1 MPCRFFS
8 DFRALREQAAMPYS
22 VISIFRAHP
31 VCRVRSAARV
41 LLRAG
46 LTALVLVPACVL
58 FASAAPS
65 SAPEASPPPAVP
77 AAQPVDAGDAG
88 AALLWSTRVGDM
100 AAMVEE
106 AVALQRSAEEH
117 SQGVPEKLRAL
128 RASFT
133 RLSGLFQASRGHPT
147 DQLVLA
153 MQMRALRRDITALTA
168 PLERIAA
175 TVSRR
180 RDELN
185 ALRKDLDAFTAQ
197 RAALPPGEAEQLQR
211 YSASLNEA
219 RKALNTAFTLTGR
232 LLAPAES
239 VRDQINQAADDIEA
253 GMADIWHDYYLNPAD
268 DEPLVPSDITAL
280 LGRRLTRAFP
290 LTFADWMNV
299 AAPFA
304 GVVFAALLVAFLCLR
319 AAAALPAEQAAVCR
333 GLLTRTWPRIGL
345 GLALAVAAGNPRSAF
360 YPALGLL
367 GALELISG
375 VVSLGCRLRR
385 IQEPE
390 ATIDPLRLMYPLA
403 AAGALLLFFDL
414 PPRLFG
420 PVWDICSVLFL
431 VRLVLTRRKSAEK
444 PPVQERLLLGGAF
457 WCGAAGIAFSLG
469 GYARPAVLVFMGYFA
484 LAAVITVGSSLSHLL
499 EKVADRLF
507 DKETAPLA
515 NAAAEA
521 LAVPAAWTA
530 ALFCTLPWL
539 PAVPGASYISLHFLF
554 ADYSLGGV
562 SMDLSRILIIVL
574 LYFLCRSFIRL
585 GKATLDH
592 LPDRAPDIERGVIPP
607 LRTMLG
613 YGLWTLFA
621 FIALSILGVDFTSLA
636 VVAGG
641 FSVGVGFGMQNIFNN
656 LISGLMLIFGRT
668 ILVGDYVEAG
678 GTAGTVRAVG
688 IRCTVIETPERA
700 LVYVP
705 NSAVMS
711 GQFTNWTRHNRMVR
725 RSIVVGAAYGSDG
738 AAVSALL
745 IEQARLH
752 PHVLTFPEP
761 AVLFSNFGD
770 SALEFTL
777 NVFIDDLNN
786 AGATLSELRFG
797 IERAFA
803 EHGIEIPY
811 PQLSLHLPDVKAAR
825 QANGPASS
833 GGVASTTVSL

>member
-1 MPCRFFS
+1 VKGQPARFLSAGTETEAVTAGCALKHRFFPE
-8 DFRALREQAAMPYS
+8 FTMRPM
-22 VISIFRAHP
+22 V
-31 VCRVRSAARV
+31 RV
-41 LLRAG
+41 LRCTI
-46 LTALVLVPACVL
+46 LTALVLVPACAL
-58 FASAAPS
+58 FAVAAPS
-65 SAPEASPPPAVP
+65 PASDAAASVQQPA
-77 AAQPVDAGDAG
+77 DTGDAG
-88 AALLWSTRVGDM
+88 AALLWSTRAGDM

-106 AVALQRSAEEH
+106 AVALQHSAEEH

-128 RASFT
+128 RSSFT

-147 DQLVLA
+147 DQLLLA
-153 MQMRALRRDITALTA
+153 MQMRALRRDITTLTA

-175 TVSRR
+175 TVGRR
-180 RDELN
+180 RDDLN
-185 ALRKDLDAFTAQ
+185 AQRKDLDAFIGR
-197 RAALPPGEAEQLQR
+197 RAALPPGETEQLQR
-211 YSASLNEA
+211 YSAAVNDA
-219 RKALNTAFTLTGR
+219 RKALNTAFALTNR

-239 VRDQINQAADDIEA
+239 VRDQINQASDDIEA

-268 DEPLVPSDITAL
+268 DEILVPADISSL
-280 LGRRLTRAFP
+280 LGRRLARSFP
-290 LTFADWMNV
+290 LSAADWGGV
-299 AAPFA
+299 AVPFA
-304 GVVFAALLVAFLCLR
+304 AVVLAAFFAAFLGLR
-319 AAAALPAEQAAVCR
+319 GTAALPAEQASVCR
-333 GLLTRTWPRIGL
+333 GLLARTWPRIGL
-345 GLALAVAAGNPRSAF
+345 GLALSVAAGNPQGAF
-360 YPALGLL
+360 YPGLGLL
-367 GALELISG
+367 GALALISG

-385 IQEPE
+385 ALEPG
-390 ATIDPLRLMYPLA
+390 AAKVDPLRLMYLPA

-420 PVWDICSVLFL
+420 PVWILCTALFL
-431 VRLVLTRRKSAEK
+431 ALLVLMHRKNEKK
-444 PPVQERLLLGGAF
+444 PPIQERLLLGGAF
-457 WCGAAGIAFSLG
+457 GCGAAGIALSLG

-484 LAAVITVGSSLSHLL
+484 LAAVITVGSSLSRLL
-499 EKVADRLF
+499 DKVADRLF
-507 DKETAPLA
+507 DEDSAPLA

-521 LAVPAAWTA
+521 LAVPLAWAA
-530 ALFCTLPWL
+530 ALLCTLPWF
-539 PAVPGASYISLHFLF
+539 PAVPGAGYISLHFLF

-562 SMDLSRILIIVL
+562 SLDLSRILIIAL

-613 YGLWTLFA
+613 YGLWALFGVL
-621 FIALSILGVDFTSLA
+621 ALSILGVDFTSLA

-711 GQFTNWTRHNRMVR
+711 GQFTNWTRHSRMVR
-725 RSIVVGAAYGSDG
+725 RSIVVGVAYGTDSS
-738 AAVSALL
+738 AVSALL
-745 IEQARLH
+745 LEEARKH

-761 AVLFSNFGD
+761 TVLFSNFGD

-797 IERAFA
+797 IERSFA
-803 EHGIEIPY
+803 ERGIEIPY
-811 PQLSLHLPDVKAAR
+811 PQLSLHLPGR
-825 QANGPASS
+825 HS
-833 GGVASTTVSL
+833 GGVTPA

>member
-1 MPCRFFS
+1 MQYGVFPF
-8 DFRALREQAAMPYS
+8 
-22 VISIFRAHP
+22 FRAH
-31 VCRVRSAARV
+31 STARAV
-41 LLRAG
+41 
-46 LTALVLVPACVL
+46 LTALVLVPAWAL
-58 FASAAPS
+58 LAAAAAS
-65 SAPEASPPPAVP
+65 SAPEAPQTPPPAAHP
-77 AAQPVDAGDAG
+77 ADAGDAG
-88 AALLWSTRVGDM
+88 AALLWSTRAGDM
-100 AAMVEE
+100 AALVEE
-106 AVALQRSAEEH
+106 AVALQRNAEEH
-117 SQGVPEKLRAL
+117 AQGVPDRLRTLRA
-128 RASFT
+128 AFT

-147 DQLVLA
+147 DQLLLA
-153 MQMRALRRDITALTA
+153 MQMRALRRDITALAA

-197 RAALPPGEAEQLQR
+197 RSALPPGETEQLQR
-211 YSASLNEA
+211 YSAALNEA

-239 VRDQINQAADDIEA
+239 ARDQINQAADDIEA

-268 DEPLVPSDITAL
+268 DEVLVPSDITAL
-280 LGRRLTRAFP
+280 LGRRLARAFP
-290 LTFADWMNV
+290 ASLADWKRV
-299 AAPFA
+299 AVPFA
-304 GVVFAALLVAFLCLR
+304 GVALAAFLAALLGLR
-319 AAAALPAEQAAVCR
+319 AVNNLPAEQASVCR
-333 GLLTRTWPRIGL
+333 GLLTRAWPRIGL

-367 GALELISG
+367 GSLALISG
-375 VVSLGCRLRR
+375 VVSLGSRLRR
-385 IQEPE
+385 VLEPAAAAVE
-390 ATIDPLRLMYPLA
+390 PLRLMYLPS

-420 PVWDICSVLFL
+420 PVWDLCSVLFL
-431 VRLVLTRRKSAEK
+431 TRLIITRRKSAEK

-457 WCGAAGIAFSLG
+457 WCGAAGIALSLG

-484 LAAVITVGSSLSHLL
+484 LAAVITVGSSLSSLL
-499 EKVADRLF
+499 EKVANRQF
-507 DKETAPLA
+507 DEESAPLA
-515 NAAAEA
+515 NAAAQA

-554 ADYSLGGV
+554 ADYSIGGV
-562 SMDLSRILIIVL
+562 SLDLSRILIIVL

-585 GKATLDH
+585 GKATLEH

-725 RSIVVGAAYGSDG
+725 RSLVVGAAYGSDS

-745 IEQARLH
+745 VEQARLH

-786 AGATLSELRFG
+786 APAALSELRFAV
-797 IERAFA
+797 ERAFA
-803 EHGIEIPY
+803 AHGIEIPY
-811 PQLSLHLPDVKAAR
+811 PQLSLHLPDTK
-825 QANGPASS
+825 
-833 GGVASTTVSL
+833 VATAGHERNTIPSFEGK

>member
-8 DFRALREQAAMPYS
+8 VFRALREQATTPYS
-22 VISIFRAHP
+22 FVQVFRARP
-31 VCRVRSAARV
+31 VLRVRSAARALV
-41 LLRAG
+41 RAG

-65 SAPEASPPPAVP
+65 PAPDASPPQAAPATQP
-77 AAQPVDAGDAG
+77 ADAGEAG
-88 AALLWSTRVGDM
+88 AVLLWSTRAGDM

-175 TVSRR
+175 TVGRR

-211 YSASLNEA
+211 YSAALNEA
-219 RKALNTAFTLTGR
+219 RKTLNTASTLTGR

-268 DEPLVPSDITAL
+268 DEALVPSDISAL
-280 LGRRLTRAFP
+280 LGRRLTRTFP
-290 LTFADWMNV
+290 VTFADWMN
-299 AAPFA
+299 AAVPFA
-304 GVVFAALLVAFLCLR
+304 GVVLAALLAAFLGLR
-319 AAAALPAEQAAVCR
+319 ATAALPAEQACVCR

-367 GALELISG
+367 GALALISG
-375 VVSLGCRLRR
+375 VVSLGSRLRR
-385 IQEPE
+385 ALEPGAAAVE
-390 ATIDPLRLMYPLA
+390 PLRLMYMPA

-420 PVWDICSVLFL
+420 PVWDLCAVFFL
-431 VRLVLTRRKSAEK
+431 ARLVITRRKNTEK
-444 PPVQERLLLGGAF
+444 PPMQERLLLGGAF

-469 GYARPAVLVFMGYFA
+469 GYARPAVLGFMGYFA
-484 LAAVITVGSSLSHLL
+484 LAAVITVGSSLSRLL
-499 EKVADRLF
+499 EKVAGRLF
-507 DKETAPLA
+507 DKEKAPVA
-515 NAAAEA
+515 KAAAEA

-562 SMDLSRILIIVL
+562 SLDLSRILIILL

-621 FIALSILGVDFTSLA
+621 FIALGILGVDFTSLA

-656 LISGLMLIFGRT
+656 LISGIMLIFGRT

-725 RSIVVGAAYGSDG
+725 RSIVVGAAYGSNS

-745 IEQARLH
+745 LEQARLH

-786 AGATLSELRFG
+786 ASATLSELRFG

-811 PQLSLHLPDVKAAR
+811 PQLSLHLPDAKPGQQV
-825 QANGPASS
+825 NGSA
-833 GGVASTTVSL
+833 

>member
-1 MPCRFFS
+1 MPHRYLSGNTLHSFFP
-8 DFRALREQAAMPYS
+8 ALRARP
-22 VISIFRAHP
+22 IFRA
-31 VCRVRSAARV
+31 RSSARASASAV
-41 LLRAG
+41 
-46 LTALVLVPACVL
+46 LTALVLVPVCVL
-58 FASAAPS
+58 CAAAVFAAAAPS
-65 SAPEASPPPAVP
+65 SAPDAPPPPAP
-77 AAQPVDAGDAG
+77 AAQPADAGDSG
-88 AALLWSTRVGDM
+88 AALLWSTRAGDM

-117 SQGVPEKLRAL
+117 SQGVPDKLRVL

-147 DQLVLA
+147 DQLLLA
-153 MQMRALRRDITALTA
+153 MQMRALRRDITTLTT

-180 RDELN
+180 RDELT
-185 ALRKDLDAFTAQ
+185 AQRKDLDAFTAQ
-197 RAALPPGEAEQLQR
+197 RAALPPGETEQLQR
-211 YSASLNEA
+211 YSAALNDA
-219 RKALNTAFTLTGR
+219 RKALNTAFVLTGR

-239 VRDQINQAADDIEA
+239 ARDQINQASDDIEA

-268 DEPLVPSDITAL
+268 DEPLVPSDISAL

-290 LTFADWMNV
+290 LTLADWMTV
-299 AAPFA
+299 AVPFA
-304 GVVFAALLVAFLCLR
+304 GVVLASFLAAFLGLR
-319 AAAALPAEQAAVCR
+319 ATGALPAEPASVCR

-345 GLALAVAAGNPRSAF
+345 GLALAVAAGNPRGAF

-367 GALELISG
+367 CSLALISG
-375 VVSLGCRLRR
+375 VVSLGSRLRR
-385 IQEPE
+385 VLEPTA
-390 ATIDPLRLMYPLA
+390 ATVEPLRLMYLPA

-420 PVWDICSVLFL
+420 PIWDLCAVLFL
-431 VRLVLTRRKSAEK
+431 ARLVVTRRKSADK

-457 WCGAAGIAFSLG
+457 WCGAVGTAFSLG
-469 GYARPAVLVFMGYFA
+469 GYARPAVLGFMGYFA
-484 LAAVITVGSSLSHLL
+484 LAAVITVGSSLSCLL

-507 DKETAPLA
+507 DKENAPLA

-554 ADYSLGGV
+554 ADYTLGGV
-562 SMDLSRILIIVL
+562 SLDLSRLLIILL

-592 LPDRAPDIERGVIPP
+592 LPERAPDIERGVIPP

-613 YGLWTLFA
+613 YGLWTLFV

-725 RSIVVGAAYGSDG
+725 RSIVVGAAYGSDS

-745 IEQARLH
+745 LEQARLH

-770 SALEFTL
+770 SALEFTF

-803 EHGIEIPY
+803 EHGMEMPY
-811 PQLSLHLPDVKAAR
+811 PQLSVHLPDMKFAQR
-825 QANGPASS
+825 EKGPA
-833 GGVASTTVSL
+833 